1 MSDHLNEKMK
11 NKPLLSATVDIV
23 FKKLFIENPNLLSSL
38 LESFLPLESS
48 IKNIEIKNPDITEI
62 LQSQAQKNSTESSES
77 EPQSQ
82 KSSTESSEFEPQSQK
97 SSTESSEFEPQS
109 QKSSTESSEFEP
121 QSQKNSTSQ
130 SSSKSSSKLEF
141 DFENSTIY
149 PEELD
154 KKTVVMDLKV
164 RLGTGES
171 INIEV
176 QTTNQHGF
184 TKRILFYLAKLF
196 TTDLQKGK
204 DFDKIKPA
212 YSLVFTTFPLFDEF
226 KEHLSSFSMIR
237 ETHPHVRFSESM
249 RIILVELP
257 KFQKSQ
263 DIPFDF
269 SDYWCYFLSKVGEN
283 LKKEERYILLK
294 NKDTKMALKH
304 LEKMSQNEVLREVA
318 LAREKNMV
326 ANALDRQ
333 GLLQEG
339 RKEGRKEGREEKQQ
353 TIILKMIKL
362 NYNPSDISKI
372 VECPEDEIKK
382 LMK

>member
-1 MSDHLNEKMK
+1 MSNHLNK

-48 IKNIEIKNPDITEI
+48 IENIEIKNPDITEI
-62 LQSQAQKNSTESSES
+62 LQSQRKPTESSKS
-77 EPQSQ
+77 EPQAQ
-82 KSSTESSEFEPQSQK
+82 KSSTSQ
-97 SSTESSEFEPQS
+97 P
-109 QKSSTESSEFEP
+109 
-121 QSQKNSTSQ
+121 
-130 SSSKSSSKLEF
+130 SSKSSSKLEF
-141 DFENSTIY
+141 DFESSTIY

-263 DIPFDF
+263 DLPFDF
-269 SDYWCYFLSKVGEN
+269 SDYWCYFLSKVGED
-283 LKKEERYILLK
+283 LKKEERDILLK

-339 RKEGRKEGREEKQQ
+339 MKKKQL

-362 NYNPSDISKI
+362 NYNASDISKI